1 MKIIVNAKP
10 HDLSATDLKT
20 ALQELGF
27 ACSSVATALNGTFV
41 ARSNR
46 EQVQL
51 TEGDHLEVL
60 APMQGG

>member
-1 MKIIVNAKP
+1 MKIIVNARP
-10 HDLSATDLKT
+10 HDVSATDLQS
-20 ALQELGF
+20 ALHELGF
-27 ACSSVATALNGTFV
+27 ACSSVATALNGRFV

-46 EQVQL
+46 EDVQL

>member
-10 HDLSATDLKT
+10 HEISATDLKA
-20 ALQELGF
+20 ALHELGF

-41 ARSNR
+41 ARGNR
-46 EQVQL
+46 EAVQL
-51 TEGDHLEVL
+51 TEGDRLEVL